1 MTTPASPIVT
11 PIPSTAPVDET
22 ATGPSAA
29 TAEDVFFLDEEI
41 KDDNVLDIG
50 GDEEDDGSSEDDS
63 SEKKKSSSEEES
75 R

>member
-1 MTTPASPIVT
+1 
-11 PIPSTAPVDET
+11 VDET
-22 ATGPSAA
+22 AAGPSTA

-50 GDEEDDGSSEDDS
+50 DDEEDDGSSEDDS